1 MSQSS
6 SYHEDGVC
14 TSIWF
19 RTTSKRS
26 KLFQFMGN
34 TPIARTAPTDNVNA
48 VNGKVEA
55 YLDSP
60 CLPEDTDPLEY
71 WKSQQ
76 SQQPQLANLACQ
88 YLSIP
93 ISSGPVEQLFS
104 IAGKSVQ
111 AREMLSRRYT
121 IREVHVHRV

>member
-1 MSQSS
+1 
-6 SYHEDGVC
+6 
-14 TSIWF
+14 
-19 RTTSKRS
+19 
-26 KLFQFMGN
+26 MGN

-111 AREMLSRRYT
+111 RDVVSQIHYSRSSCS
-121 IREVHVHRV
+121 